1 MLKIRSKAMSGK
13 NKDEARPATE
23 YGTSRGLFG
32 ETDRESGEYHFRNG
46 YTQQVYS
53 NAHFVPV
60 DESTSPPKY
69 YRPSAKNGSESSG
82 NQSGRRNAS
91 ISGFTAVLL
100 LCFLSG
106 IIGGVLGAYAFTRWL
121 KADYVQSTTEAQKFD
136 IGEATEE
143 QLLAMGEE
151 AEFYADAEENELSA
165 ADIYEHACSQVV
177 SVAVEMVSYDLFGNQ
192 TPSVVSGSG
201 FIISEDGYI
210 LTNYHVVEQ
219 AIKKGINVT
228 ITTYDGAVFVG
239 RIVGSDED
247 RDIAVIKIEKDGTT
261 PVLFGDSD
269 ELKVGDSIYA
279 VGNPYGILEFSM
291 TTGHI
296 SALDRQIATEETEKS
311 LPMFQIDA
319 AVYSGNSGGPVY
331 DSRGRVVGVVTAKYV
346 SSGMEGI
353 GFAIPINNVLPVIG
367 ELIDK
372 GYVSGKAS
380 LGLSFDNRYN
390 TVYSRYYRLPEG
402 AFVSSVQSGSC
413 SEAAGIQPGDILMRI
428 GDYPIED
435 YADVPAALRH
445 FSSGETTEVT
455 VYRNSQ
461 IITVTV
467 CLDEAV
473 PSVSQNT
480 SRITY
485 YSFYR
490 NY

>member
-1 MLKIRSKAMSGK
+1 MSGK
-13 NKDEARPATE
+13 NSDEARPTTE

-69 YRPSAKNGSESSG
+69 YRPVSENSSKGSGSHSSRKKG
-82 NQSGRRNAS
+82 SG
-91 ISGFTAVLL
+91 SGFAAVLL

-106 IIGGVLGAYAFTRWL
+106 IIGGVLGAYAYMHYLRAEKTALSAVEARDVADGEEAAPEELFT
-121 KADYVQSTTEAQKFD
+121 K
-136 IGEATEE
+136 
-143 QLLAMGEE
+143 GEE
-151 AEFYADAEENELSA
+151 AELYSEAEESELTA
-165 ADIYEHACSQVV
+165 ADIYDRACTQVV
-177 SVAVEMVSYDLFGNQ
+177 SVAVETVSYDLFGNQ

-201 FIISEDGYI
+201 FVITEDGYI
-210 LTNYHVVEQ
+210 LTNYHVVEK
-219 AIKKGINVT
+219 AVKNSLNVT
-228 ITTYDGAVFVG
+228 VGTYDGDVCVG

-247 RDIAVIKIEKDGTT
+247 QDLAVIKIDKDGFT
-261 PVLFGDSD
+261 PVLFGNSD
-269 ELKVGDSIYA
+269 DMKVGDSIYA
-279 VGNPYGILEFSM
+279 VGNPYGILEFTM
-291 TTGHI
+291 TMGHI

-311 LPMFQIDA
+311 LNMFQIDA

-331 DSRGRVVGVVTAKYV
+331 NSRGRVVGVVTAKYA

-353 GFAIPINNVLPVIG
+353 GFAIPINQVLPVVS

-372 GYVSGKAS
+372 GYVGGKAS

-413 SEAAGIQPGDILMRI
+413 SEAAGIRAGDILMRI
-428 GDYPIED
+428 GDYSIED

-445 FSSGETTEVT
+445 FSSGETVEVS
-455 VYRNSQ
+455 VYREAQ
-461 IITVTV
+461 IITVTL
-467 CLDEAV
+467 CFDEAV

>member
-1 MLKIRSKAMSGK
+1 MSGK
-13 NKDEARPATE
+13 KSDESRPATE

-69 YRPSAKNGSESSG
+69 YRPVSENSGKESGSHGSRKKGSG
-82 NQSGRRNAS
+82 T
-91 ISGFTAVLL
+91 GFAAILL

-106 IIGGVLGAYAFTRWL
+106 VIGGVLGAYAYMRYQRAEKTAMSAAEVRD
-121 KADYVQSTTEAQKFD
+121 AVDGEEAAPDELFAK
-136 IGEATEE
+136 
-143 QLLAMGEE
+143 GEE
-151 AEFYADAEENELSA
+151 AEFYSEAEESELTA
-165 ADIYEHACSQVV
+165 ADIYDRACNQVV
-177 SVAVEMVSYDLFGNQ
+177 SVAVETVSYDLFGNQ

-201 FIISEDGYI
+201 FVIAEDGYI
-210 LTNYHVVEQ
+210 LTNYHVVEK
-219 AIKKGINVT
+219 AVKNSLNVT
-228 ITTYDGAVFVG
+228 VGTYDGDVCVG

-247 RDIAVIKIEKDGTT
+247 QDLAVIKIDKDGFT
-261 PVLFGDSD
+261 PVLFGNSD
-269 ELKVGDSIYA
+269 DMKVGDSIYA
-279 VGNPYGILEFSM
+279 VGNPYGILEFTM
-291 TTGHI
+291 TMGHI

-311 LPMFQIDA
+311 LNMFQIDA
-319 AVYSGNSGGPVY
+319 AVYSGNSGGPIY
-331 DSRGRVVGVVTAKYV
+331 DSRGRVVGVVTAKYA

-353 GFAIPINNVLPVIG
+353 GFAIPINQVLPVIS

-372 GYVSGKAS
+372 GYVGGKAS

-413 SEAAGIQPGDILMRI
+413 SEAAGIRPGDILMRI
-428 GDYPIED
+428 GDYSIDD

-445 FSSGETTEVT
+445 FSAGETAEVSF
-455 VYRNSQ
+455 YREAE
-461 IITVTV
+461 IITVTL
-467 CLDEAV
+467 CFDEAV

-485 YSFYR
+485 YSFYT

>member
-1 MLKIRSKAMSGK
+1 MSGK
-13 NKDEARPATE
+13 NSDEARPATE

-69 YRPSAKNGSESSG
+69 YRPVSKNGTDASG
-82 NQSGRRNAS
+82 SHVGRRKAS
-91 ISGFTAVLL
+91 GGFAAILV
-100 LCFLSG
+100 LCFLCG
-106 IIGGVLGAYAFTRWL
+106 IIGGVIGGYAFTHWL
-121 KADYVQSTTEAQKFD
+121 KTDSARSAAEASEEAAAREAD
-136 IGEATEE
+136 EE
-143 QLLAMGEE
+143 QLFAMGEA
-151 AEFYADAEENELSA
+151 AEFFAEAEENELSA
-165 ADIYEHACSQVV
+165 ADIYDRACSQVV

-201 FIISEDGYI
+201 FLISEDGYI

-291 TTGHI
+291 TMGHI

-311 LPMFQIDA
+311 LSMFQIDA

-331 DSRGRVVGVVTAKYV
+331 DARGRVVGVVTAKYA

-353 GFAIPINNVLPVIG
+353 GFAIPINSVLPVIG

-402 AFVSSVQSGSC
+402 AFVSSVESGSC
-413 SEAAGIQPGDILMRI
+413 SEAAGIRAGDILTRI

-445 FSSGETTEVT
+445 FSSGETTDIT
-455 VYRNSQ
+455 VYRDSK

-473 PSVSQNT
+473 PSVPQST

>member
-1 MLKIRSKAMSGK
+1 MSEK
-13 NKDEARPATE
+13 NSGESRPATE

-32 ETDRESGEYHFRNG
+32 ETDRESGEYHFRSG
-46 YTQQVYS
+46 HTQQVYS

-69 YRPSAKNGSESSG
+69 YRPVSKNSSSG
-82 NQSGRRNAS
+82 TDSGTRGKKRGGL
-91 ISGFTAVLL
+91 GFAAVLL

-106 IIGGVLGAYAFTRWL
+106 VIGGVLGSLVFARYSEPDSSQAAEGDSDAAFI
-121 KADYVQSTTEAQKFD
+121 AAEAGNQMFSP
-136 IGEATEE
+136 EE
-143 QLLAMGEE
+143 EGAFFRNGPEE
-151 AEFYADAEENELSA
+151 DDLTASE
-165 ADIYEHACSQVV
+165 IYELACSQVV
-177 SVAVEMVSYDLFGNQ
+177 SVSVELISYDLFGNQ

-201 FIISEDGYI
+201 FFIAEDGYI

-219 AIKKGINVT
+219 AVKNSLSVT
-228 ITTYDGAVFVG
+228 IGTYDQSVYSG

-247 RDIAVIKIEKDGTT
+247 QDLAVIKIEKDGVS
-261 PVLFGDSD
+261 PVVFGDSD
-269 ELKVGDSIYA
+269 AMNVGDTIYA
-279 VGNPYGILEFSM
+279 VGNPYGILEFTM
-291 TTGHI
+291 TMGHV
-296 SALDRQIATEETEKS
+296 SALNRQIATEETEKS
-311 LPMFQIDA
+311 LNMFQIDA

-331 DSRGRVVGVVTAKYV
+331 DSRGRVVGVVTAKYA

-353 GFAIPINNVLPVIG
+353 GFALPMSEVLPVVT
-367 ELIDK
+367 ELVDK

-413 SEAAGIQPGDILMRI
+413 AEAAGIQAGDILMRI
-428 GDYPIED
+428 GEYSIED
-435 YADVPAALRH
+435 YADVPSALRH
-445 FSSGETTEVT
+445 FSAGETAEIS
-455 VYRNSQ
+455 VYRESK
-461 IITVTV
+461 IISLTV
-467 CLDEAV
+467 CFDEAV

>member
-1 MLKIRSKAMSGK
+1 MSGK
-13 NKDEARPATE
+13 NTDEARPATE

-69 YRPSAKNGSESSG
+69 YRPGTKNTTDDSVAHTSRRKASG
-82 NQSGRRNAS
+82 
-91 ISGFTAVLL
+91 SGFAAVLL

-106 IIGGVLGAYAFTRWL
+106 IIGGVLGAYAFMHWL
-121 KADYVQSTTEAQKFD
+121 NSGNALGKAEDPEANAS
-136 IGEATEE
+136 GEAVEE
-143 QLLAMGEE
+143 QLFAMGDEE
-151 AEFYADAEENELSA
+151 ESYAEAEENDLTA
-165 ADIYEHACSQVV
+165 ADIYERACSQVV

-201 FIISEDGYI
+201 FLISEDGYI

-247 RDIAVIKIEKDGTT
+247 RDIAVLKIEKDGTT

-269 ELKVGDSIYA
+269 ELKVGDNIYA

-291 TTGHI
+291 TMGHI

-331 DSRGRVVGVVTAKYV
+331 DSRGRVVGVVTAKYA

-445 FSSGETTEVT
+445 FSSGETTDIAF
-455 VYRNSQ
+455 YRDSQ

-473 PSVSQNT
+473 PSVPQNT